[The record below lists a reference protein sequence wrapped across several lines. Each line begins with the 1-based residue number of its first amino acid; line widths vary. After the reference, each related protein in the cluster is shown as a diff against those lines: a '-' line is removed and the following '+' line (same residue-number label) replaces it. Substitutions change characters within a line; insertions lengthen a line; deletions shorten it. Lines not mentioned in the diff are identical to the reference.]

1 MNSSVSI
8 LQTGR
13 LGDLWY
19 TAPLAKWYYD
29 QGRDV
34 EVVYDGMFGNPFAF
48 FPYIKPRPV
57 HLRRYCSTNVGW
69 GHFYNEAI
77 WQIFWFAKCHV
88 SKSLL
93 IFCATLFG
101 QYPAQMT
108 TVKDPV
114 DPADTAVRAG
124 TQVRPASN

>member
-1 MNSSVSI
+1 VWEQVQDYVSQP
-8 LQTGR
+8 LDTP
-13 LGDLWY
+13 
-19 TAPLAKWYYD
+19 TALT
-29 QGRDV
+29 V
-34 EVVYDGMFGNPFAF
+34 EDTDCIIN
-48 FPYIKPRPV
+48 
-57 HLRRYCSTNVGW
+57 
-69 GHFYNEAI
+69 GHEVCP
-77 WQIFWFAKCHV
+77 CHV